1 MKKILFLFVAS
12 IALMSCNSQ
21 DEILDQEN
29 KEIIMDN
36 SSDQQYESA
45 GKVGGIAGKVGG
57 K

>member
-36 SSDQQYESA
+36 SSDQQYESRSA
-45 GKVGGIAGKVGG
+45 KVGKIAKGVSK
-57 K
+57 